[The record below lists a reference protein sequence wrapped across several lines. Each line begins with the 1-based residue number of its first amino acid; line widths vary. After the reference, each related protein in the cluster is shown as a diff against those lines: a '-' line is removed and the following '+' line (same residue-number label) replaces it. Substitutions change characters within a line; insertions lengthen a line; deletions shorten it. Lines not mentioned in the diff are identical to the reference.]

1 MAVWNFI
8 KRHKVGI
15 ICITILIIVIIAAL
29 LLVRS
34 MFLSGT
40 EGTLYGNRLDGI
52 EEVLLDTNTLNS
64 IVDEIKKSENVKSAS
79 HRLEGKLLNISI
91 DVVNGT
97 TVDVAKSL
105 AAPILSTLS
114 DAEKGFYDI
123 QVIIRSTEEEEATE
137 NVEANEDGVGQTTI
151 YPIMGYKHR
160 STADFVW

>member
-52 EEVLLDTNTLNS
+52 EEVPLDTNTLNS
-64 IVDEIKKSENVKSAS
+64 IVDE
-79 HRLEGKLLNISI
+79 
-91 DVVNGT
+91 
-97 TVDVAKSL
+97 AKSL

>member
-52 EEVLLDTNTLNS
+52 
-64 IVDEIKKSENVKSAS
+64 
-79 HRLEGKLLNISI
+79 
-91 DVVNGT
+91 
-97 TVDVAKSL
+97 
-105 AAPILSTLS
+105 
-114 DAEKGFYDI
+114 
-123 QVIIRSTEEEEATE
+123 
-137 NVEANEDGVGQTTI
+137 
-151 YPIMGYKHR
+151 
-160 STADFVW
+160 